1 MLTEPGHAIE
11 LPAPRMTTALAQRI
25 ERAEASYMHAR
36 MLALQAQPD
45 NPLGVEVR
53 SFGDAVGWLVRTRR
67 KPYYNRVMCLT
78 EKDIDYFRAV
88 DEWFR
93 EEQMPFRLDFAPGDQ
108 TPAALE
114 WFARRGYYH
123 AEFGAVFC
131 SIPKQVTAPRR
142 PGLEV
147 HEVGEDEGH
156 VFAAVYSEGFA
167 RPGGTQEALDN
178 VAVQYEADGW
188 RRYLATVDGAP
199 AGVACMY
206 IAEGVASLTS
216 ATTLPTYRGCGC
228 QSALIAKRISDAAA
242 ADCELVVSQAWFG
255 TGSFRNL
262 QRGGLNLA
270 YTKALWFAPSNL

>member
-1 MLTEPGHAIE
+1 MLSDSGYAIE
-11 LPAPRMTTALAQRI
+11 LPAPRMTASLALRI
-25 ERAEASYMHAR
+25 ERSEAAFMRAR
-36 MLALQAQPD
+36 MEALRSQPE

-53 SFGDAVGWLVRTRR
+53 EFGSATGFLVRSRP
-67 KPYYNRVMCLT
+67 KPYYNRVMGLT
-78 EKDIDYFRAV
+78 VRDIDFFPAV

-93 EEQMPFRLDFAPGDQ
+93 EEALPFRLDFCPGD
-108 TPAALE
+108 TTAPALE

-131 SIPKQVTAPRR
+131 SIPKPVAVPRR

-147 HEVGEDEGH
+147 HEIDPSEGK
-156 VFAAVYSEGFA
+156 VFAAVYAEGFA

-178 VAVQYEADGW
+178 VAVEYEAPGW

-199 AGVACMY
+199 AGVACMH
-206 IAEGVASLTS
+206 IADGVASLTS

-228 QSALIAKRISDAAA
+228 QSALIAARISDAAA
-242 ADCELVVSQAWFG
+242 DAELVVSQAWFG

-270 YTKALWFAPSNL
+270 YTKALWLAPKH